1 MAAGSTYTPIATTTL
16 SSAAASVTF
25 SSIPQG
31 YTDLVLITSTASDI
45 SSDTNHILCQFN
57 PDSSSNYSSTFL
69 YGTGSSAASGRASN
83 ASGCFIGRH
92 NPTEYGTG
100 ITHIQNY
107 SNTTTYK
114 SVLSRGGVASSLL
127 IAYVNTWRNTS
138 AITSM
143 TLTPVSASTF
153 DAGSTFTL
161 YGITAA

>member
-25 SSIPQG
+25 SSISG
-31 YTDLVLITSTASDI
+31 SYTDLVLITSTASDI
-45 SSDTNHILCQFN
+45 SSDTNDIRCLFN
-57 PDSSSNYSSTFL
+57 SDSGSNYSSTYL
-69 YGTGSSAASGRASN
+69 YGTGSSAASGRTSN
-83 ASGCFIGRH
+83 AAGAFIGRH
-92 NPTEYGTG
+92 HPTEYGTG

-107 SNTTTYK
+107 SNSTTYK

-127 IAYVNTWRNTS
+127 IAYISTWRNTA

-143 TLTPVSASTF
+143 TLTPTSASNF